1 AGPGS
6 AALRSGDPGTGHT
19 GLPRLWRTAADPRMG
34 IDDRRGPQL
43 HRHRLVVD
51 RPSRAGGG
59 RGGAG
64 HQPPQRRIAAE
75 AGRMSR
81 QREGMTAQL
90 TEGGTA
96 PVLQVDDLSVAY
108 TSGRRTRQVTHEVSL
123 SIGTGD
129 VVALVGESGSGKTT
143 TARAVLGLLPANGRI
158 LGGQIRLGGTDI
170 TGWSDKRMSSIR
182 GPRIGWIPQDPNNS

>member
-51 RPSRAGGG
+51 CPSRAGGG

-90 TEGGTA
+90 TEEGATA
-96 PVLQVDDLSVAY
+96 QLTERSTVPVLQVDDLSVAY
-108 TSGRRTRQVTHEVSL
+108 TSGHRTRQVTHEVSL
-123 SIGTGD
+123 SIGSGD

-143 TARAVLGLLPANGRI
+143 TA
-158 LGGQIRLGGTDI
+158 
-170 TGWSDKRMSSIR
+170 
-182 GPRIGWIPQDPNNS
+182 